1 LLKVIRPKTMSGK
14 IKILNSILDEIDNG
28 FIVLKMVFGE
38 KMVPEDFTIV
48 HVNVPFE
55 EITGISFHDYTGIN
69 ASKIDKDLTFLGF
82 DWKEEY
88 SLLAAEQ
95 KFRHRDK
102 YLIPNE
108 IHLRIKTFIPQT
120 GFLVMIL
127 SDISSMKS
135 VEKDSGSNDVKFRTL
150 LEKCA
155 DGFLFFS
162 ANEMI
167 LSASANIQDILGYS
181 EEELKSLTDME
192 FLKNEDKQKVRDA
205 IRHILMNPRI
215 AGDIE
220 FEVIKKDM
228 TRSWFEGTLHN
239 MLLAKGVNS
248 IVLKIKEIT
257 RRKEEEI
264 SFFRNTS
271 RLLSDYP
278 I

>member
-1 LLKVIRPKTMSGK
+1 
-14 IKILNSILDEIDNG
+14 
-28 FIVLKMVFGE
+28 
-38 KMVPEDFTIV
+38 
-48 HVNVPFE
+48 
-55 EITGISFHDYTGIN
+55 
-69 ASKIDKDLTFLGF
+69 
-82 DWKEEY
+82 
-88 SLLAAEQ
+88 
-95 KFRHRDK
+95 
-102 YLIPNE
+102 
-108 IHLRIKTFIPQT
+108 
-120 GFLVMIL
+120 
-127 SDISSMKS
+127 
-135 VEKDSGSNDVKFRTL
+135 L

>member
-1 LLKVIRPKTMSGK
+1 
-14 IKILNSILDEIDNG
+14 
-28 FIVLKMVFGE
+28 
-38 KMVPEDFTIV
+38 
-48 HVNVPFE
+48 
-55 EITGISFHDYTGIN
+55 
-69 ASKIDKDLTFLGF
+69 
-82 DWKEEY
+82 
-88 SLLAAEQ
+88 
-95 KFRHRDK
+95 
-102 YLIPNE
+102 
-108 IHLRIKTFIPQT
+108 
-120 GFLVMIL
+120 
-127 SDISSMKS
+127 MKS

-150 LEKCA
+150 LEKCS

-167 LSASANIQDILGYS
+167 LSASANIQEIFGYS

-192 FLKNEDKQKVRDA
+192 FLKNEDKQKIRDA
-205 IRHILMNPRI
+205 IRNILINPRI

-264 SFFRNTS
+264 SFFRTAT
-271 RLLSDYP
+271 RLLNDYP